1 LTASLDRHAL
11 LTIRNLTAH
20 WRGLVS
26 SMRVIKIKRTVF
38 RGKHTTTSSRRSFL
52 QFARDFFA
60 SENHLEFALEALLF
74 AALLAI
80 SAWPMVAAAGAIQEF
95 LRTAA

>member
-1 LTASLDRHAL
+1 
-11 LTIRNLTAH
+11 
-20 WRGLVS
+20 
-26 SMRVIKIKRTVF
+26 MRVIKIKRTVF
-38 RGKHTTTSSRRSFL
+38 RGKHTTTSSGRSFL

>member
-1 LTASLDRHAL
+1 
-11 LTIRNLTAH
+11 
-20 WRGLVS
+20 
-26 SMRVIKIKRTVF
+26 MRVIKIKRTVF

>member
-1 LTASLDRHAL
+1 LAASPDRHAL

-38 RGKHTTTSSRRSFL
+38 REKQTTTSSRRSFL

-60 SENHLEFALEALLF
+60 RENHLEFAIEALLF

-80 SAWPMVAAAGAIQEF
+80 SAWPMVAAAGAITG
-95 LRTAA
+95 LL

>member
-1 LTASLDRHAL
+1 LAASLDRHAL

-20 WRGLVS
+20 WRELVS
-26 SMRVIKIKRTVF
+26 SMRVIKIKRIVF

-60 SENHLEFALEALLF
+60 SENHMQFAIEALVF
-74 AALLAI
+74 AALLALA
-80 SAWPMVAAAGAIQEF
+80 AWPIIVAAGAIDQ
-95 LRTAA
+95 LL

>member
-1 LTASLDRHAL
+1 
-11 LTIRNLTAH
+11 
-20 WRGLVS
+20 
-26 SMRVIKIKRTVF
+26 MRVIRIKRTVF
-38 RGKHTTTSSRRSFL
+38 RGKQTTTSTRRSFL

-80 SAWPMVAAAGAIQEF
+80 SAWPMIAAAGAINA
-95 LRTAA
+95 LL